1 MIRVNLLPHAAE
13 RRASGPEG
21 SQTWVV
27 AIAGLVIIE
36 LVALLF
42 FHQSKE
48 DERAAAQAEVQ
59 RYASQIAQIN
69 NLLKD
74 HKKVKAALATLRA
87 REDAIAKLQAGR
99 KGPTEVLLELSRIL
113 TRGKGPTADPGK
125 LESMR
130 QRNPLN
136 VYNPGWDPRR
146 VWLNKYEEASRKV
159 TLVGLA
165 KDGSDVYEF
174 AQRLKLSR
182 YFGNVRLQ
190 QGGEDPL
197 TKGLGLVR
205 FALEVKV
212 TY

>member
-21 SQTWVV
+21 SQTWVF
-27 AIAGLVIIE
+27 AIAGAVIIE
-36 LVALLF
+36 LIALLF
-42 FHQSKE
+42 VHQSME
-48 DERAAAQAEVQ
+48 DDLSAARAEVQ
-59 RYASQIAQIN
+59 RYEAEIAQIE

-74 HKKVKAALATLRA
+74 HEKVKAALKMLRA

-113 TRGKGPTADPGK
+113 TRGKGPTTDPGK
-125 LESMR
+125 LEALR
-130 QRNPLN
+130 QQNPLN

-146 VWLNKYEEASRKV
+146 IWLSKYEEASRKV

-182 YFGNVRLQ
+182 YFDSVRLQ
-190 QGGEDPL
+190 QGGEDQQ
-197 TKGLGLVR
+197 TKSLGLVR